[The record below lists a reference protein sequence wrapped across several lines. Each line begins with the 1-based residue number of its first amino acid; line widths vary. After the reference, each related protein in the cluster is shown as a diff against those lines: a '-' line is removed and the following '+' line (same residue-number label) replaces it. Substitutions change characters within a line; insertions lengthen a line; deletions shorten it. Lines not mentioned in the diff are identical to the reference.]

1 MPGAGLRSL
10 DYSSDVQTMFADL
23 FVPNTEGHPDV
34 HMQST
39 PSSSSMPMQPL
50 VRTYGSEY
58 EMLVVPWT
66 PRLIIH
72 ADLRYSLNAYYVFIH
87 LYFPILPPRVTSP
100 SPDQPLNYTTP
111 CTSSPSEDPVLAY
124 RPRSPLSLALS
135 AILSLIP
142 HPDDPEPSSPNSVAQ
157 RRNCA
162 HAFAQMAADSV
173 EADCELNS
181 SSTDPSQALYGER
194 PSINREPFHP
204 RTPVELENL
213 LALLILSTYEYVQRG
228 NLLKMRYRA
237 GEAFTIALDMS
248 LHTLGEDHS
257 EFAEAR
263 KRAWWMTV
271 CPTFMKNA
279 GRF

>member
-1 MPGAGLRSL
+1 M
-10 DYSSDVQTMFADL
+10 
-23 FVPNTEGHPDV
+23 
-34 HMQST
+34 
-39 PSSSSMPMQPL
+39 
-50 VRTYGSEY
+50 
-58 EMLVVPWT
+58 
-66 PRLIIH
+66 
-72 ADLRYSLNAYYVFIH
+72 
-87 LYFPILPPRVTSP
+87 TSP
-100 SPDQPLNYTTP
+100 SPDQPLNYATS

-142 HPDDPEPSSPNSVAQ
+142 HPDDPEPPSPNSVVQ

-173 EADCELNS
+173 EADCELSS
-181 SSTDPSQALYGER
+181 SSTDPSQGLYGER
-194 PSINREPFHP
+194 PSISREPFHS

-237 GEAFTIALDMS
+237 GQAFTIALDMS
-248 LHTLGEDHS
+248 LHTLGDDHS

-263 KRAWWMTV
+263 RRAWWMTV
-271 CPTFMKNA
+271 CPTFVKNA
-279 GRF
+279 GRSLTCSYSTTASSRDPLSAQP